1 MSWIVDKAASNRA
14 NTLVQALA
22 EKGTPGIILLAVIF
36 LSIWAP
42 VGIIVFRFFDL
53 VGLARELLEILW
65 AGPLTMLVVALFG
78 AGYVLVAYR
87 ITLKILTMM
96 IPTIRA
102 EAEAAKLM
110 SEALGGRVM
119 TEAGIPTTLAIDPH
133 KARAR
138 TKQIMGAL
146 LERARNLLGLER
158 VRCNI
163 FTLHED
169 RKLKIAGDFHMN
181 MKGGTPN
188 DQELT
193 IAIPNGCLSSGRAY
207 KYSRPILSLKGE
219 NGSWPYAYDL
229 NYHDPEL
236 QTEVSK
242 AHPDLVWIVSMPIPY
257 QVKPFE
263 LVSGVLNVDGLE
275 GKPTTKELQ
284 ALLADLSTAA
294 ALIGVLN
301 RSTGFLDGKYS
312 VPSEPSDTDKDQ
324 LKGYLIDPEDF
335 DPGSCP
341 EPSIEFVQ
349 ALSNI
354 RGLEFFRRISPA
366 EVANFLRG
374 QLGS

>member
-1 MSWIVDKAASNRA
+1 MSWIVEKTASNRV

-36 LSIWAP
+36 LCIWAP

-53 VGLARELLEILW
+53 VVFARESLEIPW
-65 AGPLTMLVVALFG
+65 AGPVTMLVVTLFG

-87 ITLKILTMM
+87 ITSKVLAIV

-133 KARAR
+133 KAKTR
-138 TKQIMGAL
+138 TKQIMSAL
-146 LERARNLLGLER
+146 LERARNHLGLER

-169 RKLKIAGDFHMN
+169 RKLRIAGDFHIN
-181 MKGGTPN
+181 MKGGTAN

-193 IAIPNGCLSSGRAY
+193 IAIINGCLSSGRAY
-207 KYSRPILSLKGE
+207 KYSRPILSLKAE

-229 NYHDPEL
+229 HHCDAEL
-236 QTEVSK
+236 QAEVSK
-242 AHPDLVWIVSMPIPY
+242 AHTDLVWIVSMPIPY

-263 LVSGVLNVDGLE
+263 LVSGVLNIDGLE
-275 GKPTTKELQ
+275 GQPTTKELQ

-312 VPSEPSDTDKDQ
+312 IPSEPSDADKDQ

-354 RGLEFFRRISPA
+354 GGLEFFRRISPA
-366 EVANFLRG
+366 EVASFLRE

>member
-1 MSWIVDKAASNRA
+1 MSWVPEQATSNRVS
-14 NTLVQALA
+14 TLVQALA
-22 EKGTPGIILLAVIF
+22 EKGTPGIILLAIIF

-53 VGLARELLEILW
+53 VGLAKDLLAIPW

-78 AGYVLVAYR
+78 AGYVWVAYR
-87 ITLKILTMM
+87 ITAKILGMM

-102 EAEAAKLM
+102 EAEAAMLL
-110 SEALGGRVM
+110 SEALGGRGI
-119 TEAGIPTTLAIDPH
+119 TKAGLPTRVAIDPH
-133 KARAR
+133 RARTR

-146 LERARNLLGLER
+146 LERARNVLGFEL

-163 FTLHED
+163 FTLRED
-169 RKLKIAGDFHMN
+169 HKLRIAGDFHIN
-181 MKGGTPN
+181 MKGGTPDN
-188 DQELT
+188 QELT
-193 IAIPNGCLSSGRAY
+193 IAIPNGYLSSGRAY
-207 KYSRPILSLKGE
+207 KYSRPILSVKDKDG
-219 NGSWPYAYDL
+219 NWPYANDL
-229 NYHDPEL
+229 SRCDTEL
-236 QTEVSK
+236 PTEVSK
-242 AHPDLVWIVSMPIPY
+242 AHPALVWVASMPIPY

-275 GKPTTKELQ
+275 GQPTTKELQ
-284 ALLADLSTAA
+284 ALLADQSTAA

-312 VPSEPSDTDKDQ
+312 VPTEPTDTDKDQ
-324 LKGYLIDPEDF
+324 LKGYMIDPEDF

-341 EPSIEFVQ
+341 EPSMEFVQ

-354 RGLEFFRRISPA
+354 CGLEFFRRISPA
-366 EVANFLRG
+366 EVANFLRE

>member
-1 MSWIVDKAASNRA
+1 
-14 NTLVQALA
+14 
-22 EKGTPGIILLAVIF
+22 
-36 LSIWAP
+36 
-42 VGIIVFRFFDL
+42 
-53 VGLARELLEILW
+53 
-65 AGPLTMLVVALFG
+65 
-78 AGYVLVAYR
+78 
-87 ITLKILTMM
+87 
-96 IPTIRA
+96 
-102 EAEAAKLM
+102 
-110 SEALGGRVM
+110 
-119 TEAGIPTTLAIDPH
+119 
-133 KARAR
+133 
-138 TKQIMGAL
+138 
-146 LERARNLLGLER
+146 
-158 VRCNI
+158 
-163 FTLHED
+163 
-169 RKLKIAGDFHMN
+169 
-181 MKGGTPN
+181 
-188 DQELT
+188 
-193 IAIPNGCLSSGRAY
+193 
-207 KYSRPILSLKGE
+207 
-219 NGSWPYAYDL
+219 
-229 NYHDPEL
+229 
-236 QTEVSK
+236 
-242 AHPDLVWIVSMPIPY
+242 MPIPY